1 MFLRNF
7 KTYKSVRVNKLGL
20 NPFSHHQK
28 FILSSDR
35 KMASA
40 VPNAANTR
48 FNIAGWTGCGAYQMA
63 SKCLQTLKAL
73 YPDKFDVNIN
83 EFATRDEYM
92 TWLTEASDIR
102 TRLGCPNHKTSPLVY
117 FDGDKYLGGRDDTM
131 AWTRKYFTVGDVAP
145 ADASPFVDPWNPQ
158 HGYDYDVVV
167 IGGGSGGLA
176 CSKEMKKLG
185 AKVAVLD
192 FVKPSPQGTKW
203 GLGGT
208 CVNVGCIPK
217 KLMHTA
223 ALLGEHTK
231 DSSSY
236 GWNVPELNSH
246 NWEAM
251 KNNIVDHI
259 KGLNFNY
266 RVQLREQGVTYLN
279 KLGRFVG
286 PNQLECTDPRGKVDV
301 ITAARFVIAVGGR
314 PTPLDCPGA
323 EYAISSDDLFYL
335 EKSPG
340 KTCVVGAGYVALECA
355 GFLTGLHQGDVTVLV
370 RSMPLRGF
378 DRDGVNA
385 IVSYM
390 KDHGTKIIE
399 SVTPQKVEKVELEG
413 GKVRYRV
420 TLSDG
425 TSDEYDTVLV
435 ATGRYADLKGLN
447 IEALNLRTDPKSG
460 KLLCV
465 NEQTN
470 VPHVYAI
477 GDVVHGTPELTP
489 VAIMAG
495 RLLAKRLFGG
505 RNDLMV
511 YKDIATAVFTPL
523 EFGTV
528 GYSEDDAIAKFG
540 AQNIDCYVSSFTP
553 LEWSVTKR
561 NTEVMCFA
569 KIVVDTSKNSK
580 IVGLHI
586 ASPNAGEIIQGYAAG
601 FRKGMTY
608 DDLMHTVGIHPT
620 IAEEFTTMEI
630 SKSSG
635 ADSKKAGC

>member
-1 MFLRNF
+1 
-7 KTYKSVRVNKLGL
+7 
-20 NPFSHHQK
+20 
-28 FILSSDR
+28 
-35 KMASA
+35 
-40 VPNAANTR
+40 
-48 FNIAGWTGCGAYQMA
+48 
-63 SKCLQTLKAL
+63 
-73 YPDKFDVNIN
+73 
-83 EFATRDEYM
+83 
-92 TWLTEASDIR
+92 
-102 TRLGCPNHKTSPLVY
+102 
-117 FDGDKYLGGRDDTM
+117 
-131 AWTRKYFTVGDVAP
+131 
-145 ADASPFVDPWNPQ
+145 
-158 HGYDYDVVV
+158 
-167 IGGGSGGLA
+167 
-176 CSKEMKKLG
+176 
-185 AKVAVLD
+185 
-192 FVKPSPQGTKW
+192 
-203 GLGGT
+203 
-208 CVNVGCIPK
+208 
-217 KLMHTA
+217 
-223 ALLGEHTK
+223 
-231 DSSSY
+231 
-236 GWNVPELNSH
+236 
-246 NWEAM
+246 
-251 KNNIVDHI
+251 
-259 KGLNFNY
+259 
-266 RVQLREQGVTYLN
+266 
-279 KLGRFVG
+279 
-286 PNQLECTDPRGKVDV
+286 
-301 ITAARFVIAVGGR
+301 
-314 PTPLDCPGA
+314 
-323 EYAISSDDLFYL
+323 
-335 EKSPG
+335 
-340 KTCVVGAGYVALECA
+340 
-355 GFLTGLHQGDVTVLV
+355 
-370 RSMPLRGF
+370 
-378 DRDGVNA
+378 
-385 IVSYM
+385 M

-569 KIVVDTSKNSK
+569 KIVVDTSKNNK